1 MPSTPWSTCSR
12 FEGSSLKTHRRVVE
26 VEKILQYH
34 FTNERLLIQAIM
46 RPSAVEG
53 ATGIESYE
61 RLEFLGDSVLGFVCA
76 SYVFDAFP
84 EMQEGEMTLLKTAL
98 VSGEMLSRVSG
109 DLGLAPLIIL
119 GESEKSAEAR
129 GMHKALE
136 DVFEALVGALY
147 LDGGISAAA
156 EFITRVLLLPYASAQ
171 LAIKQVSAKSRLQ
184 EVVQASIKVSPTYKI
199 VDQTGPD
206 HSPTFVAVAMVE
218 GRRVGRG
225 TGASKKEAE
234 TASATDALINL
245 GYMPAGGVDVS

>member
-1 MPSTPWSTCSR
+1 
-12 FEGSSLKTHRRVVE
+12 
-26 VEKILQYH
+26 
-34 FTNERLLIQAIM
+34 
-46 RPSAVEG
+46 
-53 ATGIESYE
+53 
-61 RLEFLGDSVLGFVCA
+61 
-76 SYVFDAFP
+76 
-84 EMQEGEMTLLKTAL
+84 
-98 VSGEMLSRVSG
+98 MLSRVSG

-245 GYMPAGGVDVS
+245 GYLPAGGVDVS

>member
-1 MPSTPWSTCSR
+1 MPSTPWSSCSR

-26 VEKILQYH
+26 VERILQYH

-46 RPSAVEG
+46 HPSAVEG
-53 ATGIESYE
+53 SSSIESYE

-84 EMQEGEMTLLKTAL
+84 EMQEGEMTLLKTAV

-129 GMHKALE
+129 GMHKALK

-245 GYMPAGGVDVS
+245 GYLPAGGVDVS